1 MSAFLPL
8 AGGPTPGGAR
18 PGPDPLRPGTAG
30 AGTSSTTGAERG
42 EGGRAPATPVA
53 DNPFAH
59 LLLALAGG
67 GEAEGSMPES
77 GEDSRPDSG
86 EGGEEGEGREGGRP
100 GTDDAG
106 GAGATSP
113 RVGTETLVSLRAPLA
128 SAGSVS
134 SPATGAAPRV
144 GEAAGTE
151 ALSAPASAPDPAP
164 ARHPSEAPALRH
176 TEGVHPEL
184 VRRVERVVER
194 MWVEHGHR
202 VEVVEG
208 HRSQAR
214 QDRLYAQG
222 RSAPGAVVTW
232 TRDSA
237 HTRGHAM
244 DVIIDGG
251 WDDLDAFRT
260 LQEVAGS
267 EGIRTLGM
275 RDPGHLELPR
285 GAAGQGGHSHGPAHG
300 HAHAAGV
307 GRDGSTSR
315 SGASLPPLSELRPVD
330 LEAPVAGN
338 SGFRGVARVARVA
351 RVAAVAR
358 PGNHGPSAPGKSAS
372 PASPAGGGIGFGSI
386 GGFAGG
392 GLPGGVLPGALG
404 TLGGPPP
411 VGEGVPSG
419 ALGSRGIESIPE
431 LLPRA
436 LSGLPTPV
444 LGVTPVGIPG
454 THGAGAPGAGA
465 GGDAGKGGEGTGG
478 GGGDGEGSSGPS
490 TLAET
495 EGETTPRSLTEGV
508 RTLSPGERD
517 RLLERLLQGRARGQG
532 GVPGLS
538 GGGILPQA
546 GGSGLPVGGAAAPG
560 AVGASTLFRAEQ
572 VRALQAAAGPS
583 GNLSVSLNNV
593 DGAGTDLRLG
603 MRGSAVSAEI
613 AATDPLQARA
623 LRLRLG
629 ELRTSLAERG
639 LEPDRLGVRWSG
651 VESAPAREG
660 ERGMASGG
668 EGDAGGSK
676 NDGHSEGDAR
686 QRGKTPDRD
695 EPGPGDFARHI
706 RENGR

>member
-8 AGGPTPGGAR
+8 AGGPAPGGAR
-18 PGPDPLRPGTAG
+18 SGPDPLRPGA
-30 AGTSSTTGAERG
+30 AKASGAERG
-42 EGGRAPATPVA
+42 EGGREPASPVA
-53 DNPFAH
+53 ENPFVH

-67 GEAEGSMPES
+67 GADVHS
-77 GEDSRPDSG
+77 GAR
-86 EGGEEGEGREGGRP
+86 EGEGDEGSLEGG
-100 GTDDAG
+100 GSDAEGAGG
-106 GAGATSP
+106 GAGASP
-113 RVGTETLVSLRAPLA
+113 GVGTETLVSLRAPLVPAGGAPVAAAEA
-128 SAGSVS
+128 SHQTEEATGPNAASDPTS
-134 SPATGAAPRV
+134 SPT
-144 GEAAGTE
+144 
-151 ALSAPASAPDPAP
+151 S

-184 VRRVERVVER
+184 VQRVERVVER

-208 HRSQAR
+208 HRTQAR

-222 RSAPGAVVTW
+222 RSTPGAVVTW

-244 DVIIDGG
+244 DVIINGG

-260 LQEVAGS
+260 LQEVAGT

-285 GAAGQGGHSHGPAHG
+285 GAAGQGGHSHGPAHA
-300 HAHAAGV
+300 HAHAAGG
-307 GRDGSTSR
+307 GRDGGASR
-315 SGASLPPLSELRPVD
+315 AGVSLPPLSELRPVD

-358 PGNHGPSAPGKSAS
+358 PGNHGPSAPENRAS
-372 PASPAGGGIGFGSI
+372 PASSAGGVSGIRGGGGIGFGSI

-392 GLPGGVLPGALG
+392 GLPGGILPGALG
-404 TLGGPPP
+404 TLGGLP
-411 VGEGVPSG
+411 VTAEGKGPG
-419 ALGSRGIESIPE
+419 AMGSVGIEAIPE

-436 LSGLPTPV
+436 LSGFPNPV

-454 THGAGAPGAGA
+454 THGAAAPGSGV

-478 GGGDGEGSSGPS
+478 GGSNGEGSSGPS
-490 TLAET
+490 TLGET
-495 EGETTPRSLTEGV
+495 EGETSTRSPTEGL
-508 RTLSPGERD
+508 RTLSSGERD
-517 RLLERLLQGRARGQG
+517 RLLERLLQGRTRGQG
-532 GVPGLS
+532 GVPGLT
-538 GGGILPQA
+538 GAGGILPQA
-546 GGSGLPVGGAAAPG
+546 GGGGLPVGGAAAPG

-583 GNLSVSLNNV
+583 GNLSVSLDNV

-603 MRGSAVSAEI
+603 MRGSSVSAEI

-651 VESAPAREG
+651 VESAPTREG
-660 ERGMASGG
+660 ERGMTSGG
-668 EGDAGGSK
+668 DGDAGGSK
-676 NDGHSEGDAR
+676 DDGRSEGDAR
-686 QRGKTPDRD
+686 QRGKAPDRD
-695 EPGPGDFARHI
+695 EPGTGDFARHF
-706 RENGR
+706 REDAR